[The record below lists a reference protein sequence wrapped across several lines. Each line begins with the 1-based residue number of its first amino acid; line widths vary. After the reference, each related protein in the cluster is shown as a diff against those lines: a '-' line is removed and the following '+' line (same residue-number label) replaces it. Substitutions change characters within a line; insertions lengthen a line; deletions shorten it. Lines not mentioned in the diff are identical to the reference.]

1 MNTIKDYLF
10 LALTIWVFVS
20 IIYILVQTRLSIK
33 KNRKRGFFNVKG
45 RQSTIHELI
54 QNFLPTNEDF
64 IRVLIAKKRGQ
75 HPSQQQSKQKYNP
88 EKIKVVVVG
97 DRAYWIQN
105 NTFYQTVVTED
116 GEIDQSLAIPVDTT
130 NMSQDDIDKLLLIVD
145 DLRSAEENDGSSSG
159 N

>member
-1 MNTIKDYLF
+1 MDIIQKYWLSV
-10 LALTIWVFVS
+10 LTIWLIVS
-20 IIYILVQTRLSIK
+20 IIYILVKTKKLLS
-33 KNRKRGFFNVKG
+33 NVKGPWSQIKG

-54 QNFLPTNEDF
+54 KNFLPTNEDF
-64 IRVLIAKKRGQ
+64 IKALVAKNRGG
-75 HPSQQQSKQKYNP
+75 HPSQQSRQRYRSD
-88 EKIKVVVVG
+88 KIKVVVVG

-130 NMSQDDIDKLLLIVD
+130 NMEQEDIDRLMLIVD
-145 DLRSAEENDGSSSG
+145 DLRSAEENDGSGSG

>member
-1 MNTIKDYLF
+1 MDAIFKYGIV
-10 LALTIWVFVS
+10 ALTIWLCLS
-20 IIYILVQTRLSIK
+20 IIYILVQTRLLIK
-33 KNRKRGFFNVKG
+33 SNRKRGLFTVKG

-64 IRVLIAKKRGQ
+64 IKVLIAKKRGQ

-145 DLRSAEENDGSSSG
+145 DLRSTEENDGSSSG